1 MNGPSRRSGVIRE
14 KLVQF
19 GALSWLLV
27 LGGLALAGPSGVL
40 AWGEQL
46 STLDKHETRLATLRE
61 ERDELE
67 NRVHLLDP
75 ENVDA
80 DLATELFR
88 QNLNV
93 VHPDEYVIVL
103 DKSR

>member
-1 MNGPSRRSGVIRE
+1 MSRSPRKSGIFRE

-19 GALSWLLV
+19 GALAYLLA

-46 STLDKHETRLATLRE
+46 STLDKHDARLATLRE

-67 NRVHLLDP
+67 NRVGLLDP

-103 DKSR
+103 EPSP